1 MFGIIA
7 GIGRLEV
14 ARVEGVGVGHLV
26 ALLPVLQPVIMWR
39 LRGLLAVPA
48 QSSGSPMSLEE
59 LVNVHQYD
67 VDSGRDS
74 QLLESP
80 LDDHAF
86 DLQVGVLEVLN

>member
-1 MFGIIA
+1 MIGVIL
-7 GIGRLEV
+7 GIGPLQV
-14 ARVEGVGVGHLV
+14 ARVQRVGVWHLV
-26 ALLPVLQPVIMWR
+26 ALLPELKPVIVRR

-48 QSSGSPMSLEE
+48 QSSGSAVSLEE

-74 QLLESP
+74 QLLEAP
-80 LDDHAF
+80 LDGHAS